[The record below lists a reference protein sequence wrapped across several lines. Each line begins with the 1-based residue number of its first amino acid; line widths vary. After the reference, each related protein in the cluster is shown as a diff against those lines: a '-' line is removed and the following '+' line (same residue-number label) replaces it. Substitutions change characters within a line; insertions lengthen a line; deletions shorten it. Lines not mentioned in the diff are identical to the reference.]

1 VLADD
6 DDGGRFSA
14 VLRPEQEVPV
24 VSSQARG
31 SIKLN
36 IDEDAQQIAFELSYS
51 GLLTPVAQAHIH
63 IAQKGVNGGI
73 VLWLCEGTAASPI
86 ATTPRSSCASGS
98 CSASGET

>member
-36 IDEDAQQIAFELSYS
+36 IDEDA
-51 GLLTPVAQAHIH
+51 
-63 IAQKGVNGGI
+63 
-73 VLWLCEGTAASPI
+73 
-86 ATTPRSSCASGS
+86 
-98 CSASGET
+98 